1 MWVYTPGA
9 KQRYFVVNGDDKRV
23 FIHQGLNDTAL
34 YLSIRC
40 VKDN

>member
-9 KQRYFVVNGDDKRV
+9 KQRYFVVNDERV
-23 FIHQGLNDTAL
+23 FIHQGINDTAL

-40 VKDN
+40 VKD